1 MLNLLKMIGAVLCAM
16 LIGGTCG
23 FLLESMPRALFRDR
37 NDMWKPGLILA
48 AVFTLVFTFLTPLGS
63 FFFNLFSTGNTGGTF
78 VIFGGP
84 VPLPFIPAFLGF
96 MVLILL
102 GAAASI
108 ILLCLLD
115 ILTGALRKQR

>member
-23 FLLESMPRALFRDR
+23 FLLEYMPRALFRDR

-63 FFFNLFSTGNTGGTF
+63 FFFNLFSTGNT
-78 VIFGGP
+78 
-84 VPLPFIPAFLGF
+84 
-96 MVLILL
+96 
-102 GAAASI
+102 
-108 ILLCLLD
+108 
-115 ILTGALRKQR
+115 ALNHNQTTSTINGNNL